1 MTMYVKAE
9 DEEVLVFKQH
19 EVICEPSVF
28 DEGSWCFKGPNLIL
42 YRRMRGR

>member
-19 EVICEPSVF
+19 EVICDLS
-28 DEGSWCFKGPNLIL
+28 GSTMAAGAL
-42 YRRMRGR
+42 RDRS

>member
-19 EVICEPSVF
+19 EVICEPSV
-28 DEGSWCFKGPNLIL
+28 L
-42 YRRMRGR
+42 MRAVGALRDRT